1 MNKISQLISLLGGTG
16 FVAERLKIQP
26 SAISNWKKLNK
37 IPSGKR
43 EAILELSSHLDINIE
58 DFLPNK
64 IFHDIKVK
72 MLLIICGGIASYKSL
87 EIIRLIKKTDI
98 ELDVVMTKSAQKFI
112 TPMLVTSLNEKKC
125 FTDLF
130 SIEDETKMNH
140 IKLARKPDII
150 LVAPATANIMAK
162 LANGLADD
170 LASTILLAS
179 FSKII
184 LAPSMNPIM
193 WSNLAT
199 RENHKKLLDR
209 GIEFIEPNTGDMAC
223 GEKGTGRLQEP
234 KLIVEYILSYICKN
248 QYLENQFKDISILI
262 TAGPTIENIDPIR
275 FVSNKSSGKQ
285 GFAIASELTRRG
297 AKVTLITGP
306 VNIPFPNCESVI
318 KVTTAQE
325 MFDSVT
331 QRLPTDVLICSAAV
345 ADWKFI
351 PKTSSNKKI
360 DINNKIK
367 KDNKNLLF
375 ETKQNPD
382 ILGTIA
388 KSNLRPKIVIGFSAE
403 TNNIKK
409 NAHSKLISKNVD
421 LIIANDVSNDKV
433 FGGDFNKVCLIDK
446 NNCEE
451 WEKQSKNSVAFNLA
465 NKIND
470 LLTNFNQ

>member
-1 MNKISQLISLLGGTG
+1 M
-16 FVAERLKIQP
+16 
-26 SAISNWKKLNK
+26 
-37 IPSGKR
+37 
-43 EAILELSSHLDINIE
+43 
-58 DFLPNK
+58 
-64 IFHDIKVK
+64 
-72 MLLIICGGIASYKSL
+72 
-87 EIIRLIKKTDI
+87 
-98 ELDVVMTKSAQKFI
+98 
-112 TPMLVTSLNEKKC
+112 
-125 FTDLF
+125 
-130 SIEDETKMNH
+130 
-140 IKLARKPDII
+140 
-150 LVAPATANIMAK
+150 
-162 LANGLADD
+162 
-170 LASTILLAS
+170 
-179 FSKII
+179 
-184 LAPSMNPIM
+184 
-193 WSNLAT
+193 
-199 RENHKKLLDR
+199 
-209 GIEFIEPNTGDMAC
+209 
-223 GEKGTGRLQEP
+223 
-234 KLIVEYILSYICKN
+234 
-248 QYLENQFKDISILI
+248 I

-285 GFAIASELTRRG
+285 GFEIASELTRRG

-306 VNIPFPNCESVI
+306 VNIPFPNCENVI

-331 QRLPTDVLICSAAV
+331 QGLPTDVLICSAAV

-421 LIIANDVSNDKV
+421 LIIANDVSNNKV
-433 FGGDFNKVCLIDK
+433 FGEDFNKVSLIEK
-446 NNCEE
+446 NNYEE
-451 WEKQSKNSVAFNLA
+451 WKKQSKKSVAYHLA

-470 LLTNFNQ
+470 LLINYNKRDVNA